1 MSLAWDKKRN
11 ASQKLPNLIIS
22 IRSVLSW
29 VYLTIDS
36 QYLPMAAT
44 FIPFQITVL
53 SSKQVLRSPSWFY
66 LLRIYS
72 WTYEAAEI
80 SNVVFC
86 GVGLGGAE
94 LIYIKKKIAS
104 NLFQEKHFVIIPD
117 I

>member
-1 MSLAWDKKRN
+1 MIL
-11 ASQKLPNLIIS
+11 
-22 IRSVLSW
+22 
-29 VYLTIDS
+29 
-36 QYLPMAAT
+36 
-44 FIPFQITVL
+44 F
-53 SSKQVLRSPSWFY
+53 
-66 LLRIYS
+66 LRIYS

-104 NLFQEKHFVIIPD
+104 NLFQEKLFVIIPD